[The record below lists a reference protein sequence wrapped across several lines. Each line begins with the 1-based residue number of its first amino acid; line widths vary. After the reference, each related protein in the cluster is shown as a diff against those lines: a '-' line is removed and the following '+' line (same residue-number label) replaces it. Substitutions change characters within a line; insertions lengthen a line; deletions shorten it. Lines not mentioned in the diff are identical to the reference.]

1 MIAAR
6 NPLAYDKKT
15 GLYQKVNKPIDV
27 LPKNPLVYD
36 KVTGLYQKANR
47 PLKRTY
53 ASFLESTPCES
64 VDVIPTKKT
73 CMSCVPHQMTEICC
87 NNLDIKNFENIIPSP
102 TVRYII
108 GQKFD
113 YIKKF

>member
-27 LPKNPLVYD
+27 PKNPLVYD
-36 KVTGLYQKANR
+36 KKTGLYQKTNK

-64 VDVIPTKKT
+64 LDVIPVKKT
-73 CMSCVPHQMTEICC
+73 CMSCVPLQMTEID
-87 NNLDIKNFENIIPSP
+87 NLDIKNFENIIPSP
-102 TVRYII
+102 MVRYII
-108 GQKFD
+108 GQEFD